1 MLLEE
6 GRDSDKFS
14 HLATEILTA
23 EKQNNLDVSQFT
35 DNEAAQLIELIEA
48 RVMNP

>member
-1 MLLEE
+1 MLLGED
-6 GRDSDKFS
+6 RDSDKFS

-35 DNEAAQLIELIEA
+35 DHEATKLIELIEA
-48 RVMNP
+48 RVMDP